1 MLGWLDTK
9 KEGRWSHCGDHVRNL
24 FLCRIFWCPVA
35 RPRSLTAD
43 GCQLNDYRTVDY
55 LLDNSGSFS

>member
-9 KEGRWSHCGDHVRNL
+9 KEGRWSHCGDHVRSL
-24 FLCRIFWCPVA
+24 FFVAFFGVQPA
-35 RPRSLTAD
+35 RPLSLTAD
-43 GCQLNDYRTVDY
+43 GCQLNDYRMVDY